1 MASFF
6 SRQINFLKKS
16 AEERPAYFWSLAIG
30 FIGPIGVLV
39 IPDIRRKYFGY
50 EPPLP
55 FPTTYPMMV
64 NNGNYITC
72 ISILKYDLN
81 MVEEKLQ

>member
-55 FPTTYPMMV
+55 FPTTYPSKFK
-64 NNGNYITC
+64 IQ
-72 ISILKYDLN
+72 
-81 MVEEKLQ
+81 EELIRPRNPPIGYEDP